1 VPTSAW
7 AADAIVDSSGG
18 RCATRTVNHPPALLD
33 SAVAQAALT
42 VMWQKPGMT
51 EQTPR
56 MGVLSVNVGRPRRV
70 SWRDTPVTTGI
81 FKEPVDGRVHIR
93 TLNLDGDR
101 QADLSVHGGWDKAV
115 YAYPSEFYDLWRE
128 ERPELELPWSRFGE
142 NLTTRGLVD
151 GDVSVGDRFRVGT
164 AELIVTQPRLP
175 CFKLG
180 IRMDRD
186 EFVLEFLERG
196 LLGFYFAVA
205 QEGDVEAGDAIVELS
220 RHPAGFRV
228 TEITRLYAHDR
239 DDVEGLRRA
248 VELEVLP
255 EGWRNH
261 FRNRLSDLQRR
272 GGRRL
277 VPAAAPPAWPGYR
290 PFEVCDKVRESNDV
304 SSFCLRPTDGA
315 PLPTYRPGQYLTIR
329 IGSPGNGA
337 AAVRSYSLSDSP
349 GDDRYRLTVKRIAKG
364 VGDPAGGLVSNLLHT
379 TVGIGDV
386 IEAKAPAGRFTID
399 PAERHRPLVLI
410 AGGIGITPIL
420 AMLNSIVEQ
429 GNERETWVFYGVR
442 DRCDH
447 LMRDHLEELAARH
460 DHVHLH
466 VAYSRPMH
474 GNGNGTGPPHHTGR
488 ISIDLLKT
496 VLPASYYDY
505 YVCGPGSMMRSLVD
519 GLQAWGVPDDRIHT
533 EAFGP
538 AAIRAEGGPSG
549 KGELG
554 AQITFARS
562 ATTTTW
568 SRCDSPLLELA
579 EETGVSIPFGCR
591 SGSCGTC
598 ATRVV
603 SGDISYLNEPGA
615 PLADGEILACVAV
628 PASDLVLDV

>member
-1 VPTSAW
+1 M
-7 AADAIVDSSGG
+7 
-18 RCATRTVNHPPALLD
+18 R
-33 SAVAQAALT
+33 
-42 VMWQKPGMT
+42 
-51 EQTPR
+51 
-56 MGVLSVNVGRPRRV
+56 VLSVNVGRPRRV
-70 SWRDTPVTTGI
+70 SWRGKPVTTGI
-81 FKEPVDGRVHIR
+81 FKEPVDGRVRVR

-115 YAYPSEFYDLWRE
+115 YAYSSEFYDLWRQ
-128 ERPELELPWSRFGE
+128 ERPELELPWSQFGE

-180 IRMDRD
+180 IRMRRN
-186 EFVLEFLERG
+186 EFVVEFLERG

-205 QEGDVEAGDAIVELS
+205 QEGDVEAGDGIVELS

-261 FRNRLSDLQRR
+261 FRKRLSDLERR
-272 GGRRL
+272 RGRRL

-290 PFEVCDKVRESNDV
+290 PFEVCDKVRESDDV
-304 SSFCLRPTDGA
+304 SSFSLRPTDGA

-329 IGSPGNGA
+329 VGTPGNGA

-349 GDDRYRLTVKRIAKG
+349 GNNRYRLTVKRIAKG
-364 VGDPAGGLVSNLLHT
+364 VADPAGGLVSNLLHT
-379 TVGIGDV
+379 TVEIGDV
-386 IEAKAPAGRFTID
+386 IEAKAPAGLFTID

-420 AMLNSIVEQ
+420 AMLNSIAEQ
-429 GNERETWVFYGVR
+429 GDERETWVFYGIR
-442 DRCDH
+442 DPRDH

-466 VAYSRPMH
+466 VAYSRPVH
-474 GNGNGTGPPHHTGR
+474 GNGNGIGPPHHTGR
-488 ISIDLLKT
+488 ISIELLKK

-505 YVCGPGSMMRSLVD
+505 YVCGPAAMMQSLVD

-538 AAIRAEGGPSG
+538 AAISAAVDPSG
-549 KGELG
+549 KGECG
-554 AQITFARS
+554 AQVTFARS

-568 SRCDSPLLELA
+568 SRCDAPLLELA

-598 ATRVV
+598 ATKVV
-603 SGDISYLNEPGA
+603 SGDISYLHEPGA